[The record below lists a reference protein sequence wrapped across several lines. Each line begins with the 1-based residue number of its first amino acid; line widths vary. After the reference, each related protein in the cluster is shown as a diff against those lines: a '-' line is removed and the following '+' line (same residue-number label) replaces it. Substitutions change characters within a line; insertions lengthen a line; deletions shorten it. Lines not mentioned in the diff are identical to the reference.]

1 MPLTRTRSSETRT
14 LRTVVDF
21 CSKNYNTAL
30 SLLTLEKE
38 LHISKYY
45 ISHLFSDRLGISF
58 SDYINSI
65 RVSHACRCLMQT
77 DMSVTEI
84 ADFVG
89 FNTSRTF
96 NRAFIRHMGM
106 PPSEYRKNHSYDG
119 FSPSLPLPISP
130 QTETISPEALP
141 NFEVETIQVQN

>member
-1 MPLTRTRSSETRT
+1 
-14 LRTVVDF
+14 
-21 CSKNYNTAL
+21 
-30 SLLTLEKE
+30 
-38 LHISKYY
+38 
-45 ISHLFSDRLGISF
+45 
-58 SDYINSI
+58 
-65 RVSHACRCLMQT
+65 MQT

-84 ADFVG
+84 AGFVG

-96 NRAFIRHMGM
+96 NRAFIRHMGT

-119 FSPSLPLPISP
+119 FSPSLPLPVSP